1 MKSLINLRIA
11 FKSIQ
16 KNKVQSVVSILGL
29 GIGLGSIILISMLYM
44 HENSF
49 DKFIPQNNQIYR
61 VLHGSNSSLPFP
73 FGETV
78 KNDISAID
86 DFFRYYQSREFEI
99 RQDGNEIVKE
109 TRFAC
114 ADPSIYKCL
123 GIDLLIGKTA
133 ESINE
138 VTISEK
144 MARKYFTD
152 GNAMNKT
159 FEARLNN
166 KFIVLNVCGI
176 FKDLPSNSSLNPR
189 FISHTDL
196 ISEFLGNRK
205 KLLGEYKSE
214 NDEFKTNWERGVCV
228 TYLKINKQTNASTV
242 SEQLQNYCDRFKEE
256 KNQKKA
262 FSLQP
267 VTNVYLQSSDIIDT
281 YSRRGNAN
289 ELKYFLA
296 IALFILTIAVINYIF
311 LTKAKMDG
319 RLKELGVKRAFG
331 ANALSIR
338 LQMLFEANVVS
349 FLSLI
354 PAIVVVILGIPFVN
368 STLGRMLDD
377 QIFLYW
383 YTVPLLLLIPLL
395 TGSISGLI
403 VGIKIS
409 NISPILL
416 LNRKLSVQPKRKQW
430 SNSFLSLH
438 FAIFIILFV
447 GVLVL
452 TKQINYSLNNFTAIN
467 PENVMICELNTPE
480 LSQKF
485 DVINNQVKQM
495 PGVIS
500 TAGSSFIPPFN
511 WTLPVRLR
519 NPENNETITFDG
531 LIMGK
536 GMTELLSIEI
546 IEGEPFG
553 EFNESKHEFIF
564 NESAALMYKLKAG
577 EMFNGFFIKG
587 IVKDFTAHN
596 MHESINPMV
605 IMQQR
610 PNKMRLF
617 AIKTSGETDEKI
629 KAGISKL
636 FKEISPDKIVS
647 IYTLKDQ
654 ITRFY
659 VKEQNQAKLI
669 SAFSILAIIL
679 SVMGLLGM
687 VMNTVSRKTKEIG
700 IRKVNGAK
708 VSEILTMLNKDY
720 IKWVAIAFII
730 ATPIAYYLMQ
740 KWLENFAYKTT
751 LSWWIFALAG
761 LLALGIAL
769 VTVSLQSW
777 RVANK
782 NPIEA
787 LRYE

>member
-1 MKSLINLRIA
+1 
-11 FKSIQ
+11 
-16 KNKVQSVVSILGL
+16 
-29 GIGLGSIILISMLYM
+29 
-44 HENSF
+44 
-49 DKFIPQNNQIYR
+49 
-61 VLHGSNSSLPFP
+61 
-73 FGETV
+73 
-78 KNDISAID
+78 
-86 DFFRYYQSREFEI
+86 
-99 RQDGNEIVKE
+99 
-109 TRFAC
+109 
-114 ADPSIYKCL
+114 
-123 GIDLLIGKTA
+123 
-133 ESINE
+133 
-138 VTISEK
+138 
-144 MARKYFTD
+144 
-152 GNAMNKT
+152 
-159 FEARLNN
+159 
-166 KFIVLNVCGI
+166 
-176 FKDLPSNSSLNPR
+176 
-189 FISHTDL
+189 
-196 ISEFLGNRK
+196 
-205 KLLGEYKSE
+205 
-214 NDEFKTNWERGVCV
+214 
-228 TYLKINKQTNASTV
+228 
-242 SEQLQNYCDRFKEE
+242 
-256 KNQKKA
+256 
-262 FSLQP
+262 
-267 VTNVYLQSSDIIDT
+267 
-281 YSRRGNAN
+281 
-289 ELKYFLA
+289 
-296 IALFILTIAVINYIF
+296 
-311 LTKAKMDG
+311 
-319 RLKELGVKRAFG
+319 
-331 ANALSIR
+331 
-338 LQMLFEANVVS
+338 
-349 FLSLI
+349 
-354 PAIVVVILGIPFVN
+354 
-368 STLGRMLDD
+368 
-377 QIFLYW
+377 
-383 YTVPLLLLIPLL
+383 
-395 TGSISGLI
+395 
-403 VGIKIS
+403 
-409 NISPILL
+409 
-416 LNRKLSVQPKRKQW
+416 
-430 SNSFLSLH
+430 
-438 FAIFIILFV
+438 
-447 GVLVL
+447 
-452 TKQINYSLNNFTAIN
+452 
-467 PENVMICELNTPE
+467 MICELNTPE

-519 NPENNETITFDG
+519 NPENDEEIVFDG

-596 MHESINPMV
+596 MHKCINPMV

-617 AIKTSGETDEKI
+617 AIKTSGETDEQL